1 MHGENH
7 GRIRGGQERVRH
19 GAHGAALHAAVIIGG
34 RRGRAVRRVLVV
46 HFVMVVLAMA
56 GGGCVMGHG
65 VQS

>member
-1 MHGENH
+1 
-7 GRIRGGQERVRH
+7 
-19 GAHGAALHAAVIIGG
+19 VIIGG

-65 VQS
+65 VRVDIARQSKPTYDEKRDASPEAATIFR